1 VKVAPFAGACGG
13 ANATAPCPGLAVPR
27 GRGLAVPRGR
37 GLAVP
42 RAGSTAATTKARE
55 EGVGAI
61 IIDALR
67 RSGGSPP
74 DEAPAAAIR
83 YRDSL
88 VVVLTL
94 TTGAMD
100 AVTFL
105 HLGKV
110 FSSVVTGDLA
120 LLGVAAGQHQGA
132 LAVNGGLAL
141 AGYGCG
147 ILIGAAFAGTSSQ
160 GQPVWPARVTI
171 TLAVELALLAAFSGG
186 WLAAA
191 GRPAGASRLAL
202 LATGAAAMGVQS
214 TAVRRLGQ
222 MSTTYLTSTLT
233 GILTALAIRRW
244 PSEWQRSTGILIAIV
259 VGATLGALAA
269 TWSPPLVPAAILVPL
284 AAVVVL
290 SLPAVRSSR

>member
-1 VKVAPFAGACGG
+1 
-13 ANATAPCPGLAVPR
+13 
-27 GRGLAVPRGR
+27 LAVPRGR

-61 IIDALR
+61 IIGALR
-67 RSGGSPP
+67 QSGGKPP
-74 DEAPAAAIR
+74 DEAPPAATR
-83 YRDSL
+83 CRDSL

-147 ILIGAAFAGTSSQ
+147 VLIGAPFAGASSQ

-171 TLAVELALLAAFSGG
+171 TLAVELALLAVFSGG

-233 GILTALAIRRW
+233 GVLTALAIRRW
-244 PSEWQRSTGILIAIV
+244 PSEWQRSTGVLIAIV
-259 VGATLGALAA
+259 VGAALGALAA

-290 SLPAVRSSR
+290 SLPAARSGR